1 MKKWLYA
8 WHDWGIYAVDEVE
21 VLEEGLIEPKHP
33 NSKFAIV
40 ILEKGTIF
48 RRLKVDM
55 KNIFDTKEEAD
66 EYGRENCP
74 TCAFRGGR
82 V

>member
-8 WHDWGIYAVDEVE
+8 WLDWGLYGVYEVK
-21 VLEEGLIEPKHP
+21 VLEEGLTDSEYP

-40 ILEKGTIF
+40 LLEKGSVC
-48 RRLKVDM
+48 RRLKVDV
-55 KNIFDTKEEAD
+55 KNLFDTKEKAD

-74 TCAFRGGR
+74 TCEFRGGR